1 MVTGGSVLA
10 LAFLVAVIAVRARV
24 AALLTAP
31 ALEARRAVA
40 GPGDGVAQ
48 GPVLALAAAAAV
60 GSPVVAVACWMGR
73 GRKVCLERGFRA
85 IFMVT
90 ALEVLQDSCAT
101 TRKKLW
107 NGNNYSSLLLR
118 DRGSDLCDSCNGFFR
133 SRASI
138 IKHEAEI

>member
-31 ALEARRAVA
+31 ALEARGAVA
-40 GPGDGVAQ
+40 GPGDGIAQ

-60 GSPVVAVACWMGR
+60 GSPVVTVACWMGR
-73 GRKVCLERGFRA
+73 GRKVRLVCGFRA

-90 ALEVLQDSCAT
+90 AVEVLQVSCAT
-101 TRKKLW
+101 TRKTLW
-107 NGNNYSSLLLR
+107 NGTNYSSLVLR
-118 DRGSDLCDSCNGFFR
+118 DRGRQIRLMRFMQLILLEQSQHYKTR
-133 SRASI
+133 S
-138 IKHEAEI
+138 